1 MFSRYKLGMPALYQ
15 APASWEK
22 LKKKPDIC
30 MLQYDT
36 NKNSS
41 VFQFRCSQALFCAF
55 PTRFLKLTFEIRFS
69 QNLKTSSNSCLC
81 IMLAYFLLV
90 LTKQVDGTFRAL
102 WLVHQTRYIL
112 GYSPPDEIFKM
123 AARFATVTEEEIR
136 QMNEEATPANTKS
149 TCLVNTKTTIPLSV
163 GA

>member
-1 MFSRYKLGMPALYQ
+1 MWFSKYQ
-15 APASWEK
+15 S
-22 LKKKPDIC
+22 
-30 MLQYDT
+30 
-36 NKNSS
+36 
-41 VFQFRCSQALFCAF
+41 
-55 PTRFLKLTFEIRFS
+55 
-69 QNLKTSSNSCLC
+69 
-81 IMLAYFLLV
+81 LV
-90 LTKQVDGTFRAL
+90 LTKQVDSTFRAH

>member
-1 MFSRYKLGMPALYQ
+1 MTVANLHTPA
-15 APASWEK
+15 PH
-22 LKKKPDIC
+22 PDTAHT
-30 MLQYDT
+30 LQIHIIVYE
-36 NKNSS
+36 
-41 VFQFRCSQALFCAF
+41 Q
-55 PTRFLKLTFEIRFS
+55 
-69 QNLKTSSNSCLC
+69 
-81 IMLAYFLLV
+81 LV
-90 LTKQVDGTFRAL
+90 LTKQVDSTFRAL